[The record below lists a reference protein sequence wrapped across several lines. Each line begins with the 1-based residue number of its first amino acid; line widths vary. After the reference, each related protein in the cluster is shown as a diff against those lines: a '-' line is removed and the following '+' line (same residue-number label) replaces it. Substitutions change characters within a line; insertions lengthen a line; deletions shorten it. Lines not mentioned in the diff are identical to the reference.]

1 MVIDLMS
8 LLDKYARA
16 HIPEVS
22 CWSELSEKQKW
33 ILRVKMVTMDF
44 IGILLVVGI
53 FASII

>member
-1 MVIDLMS
+1 VVIDLMS